1 MQGQLSTVAGGGA
14 QAELGDGDDGVLL
27 RASFPYGTMRCRAV
41 KVVQGS
47 GRPEMRRRRV
57 IAVGSILTEAAL
69 R

>member
-1 MQGQLSTVAGGGA
+1 MAYGDAR
-14 QAELGDGDDGVLL
+14 AELGDGDDGVLL
-27 RASFPYGTMRCRAV
+27 RASFPYGTMLCRAV